1 MYKMSAVQLQPGS
14 PPGQEPA
21 IPGRPVA
28 ADTSCSQA
36 LSASTSSSPS
46 PVGACNAQV
55 RCASPTSTEEVDNG
69 GKCTA
74 RLAQLF
80 NNAKFSDIALVVDGQ
95 RFYAHK
101 LLLANASDVFE

>member
-1 MYKMSAVQLQPGS
+1 MSAVQLQPGS

-28 ADTSCSQA
+28 ADSSCSQTA
-36 LSASTSSSPS
+36 APSTGGP
-46 PVGACNAQV
+46 NLQL
-55 RCASPTSTEEVDNG
+55 RCASPTSTEDVDNG

-80 NNAKFSDIALVVDGQ
+80 NNPKFSDIALVVDGH